1 MRKFSISLLLI
12 FIALPC
18 WSLTAKQYYQN
29 ASEEKDTKKKIELY
43 TKAINAYPNYISAY
57 HKRGDVYKEQGKIKK
72 ALADYSKVIQL
83 SPKDPFK
90 YYARGL
96 AYMDAGDFVSAKND
110 FTSAIKLKNNYDGF
124 YYNRAICLIEL
135 GQMKAALSDLKKI
148 KDKKLKSKAR
158 FLEGRANYKLYN
170 YDVAED
176 IFNELAA
183 QNPEDEDI
191 TLYLA
196 RIYTNRDMY
205 DEAIS
210 LLSQVINKNP
220 SNETALMLRAAALK
234 EISLFEQAIEDYTAL
249 IALNP
254 QAIYYNR
261 RGLIY
266 EELENWQAAKKDY
279 TLSLEKNP
287 TWAVSYN
294 NRGYVNMKM
303 GKYDEAKKDFELALK
318 YSPVLAHAAINY
330 AGYFWT
336 VKRDKKNMYK
346 YLDKAL
352 KANFRDTA
360 SLYDENK
367 KGWLFKKI
375 NNTLDFRTFIENR

>member
-1 MRKFSISLLLI
+1 MRYFILSFFITVLIS
-12 FIALPC
+12 PC
-18 WSLTAKQYYQN
+18 WGLTAKQYYQ
-29 ASEEKDTKKKIELY
+29 AALKEKDPNKQIDLY
-43 TKAINAYPNYISAY
+43 TKAINQAPQYIAAL
-57 HKRGDVYKEQGKIKK
+57 HRRGDAYREQGKIKK
-72 ALADYSKVIQL
+72 AVADYSKIIEL

-90 YYARGL
+90 YYALGL
-96 AYMDAGDFVSAKND
+96 TYLDIKDYIPAKKNFD
-110 FTSAIKLKNNYDGF
+110 IAIKLKTDYSGF

-135 GQMKAALSDLKKI
+135 GQMRSALSDLEKV
-148 KDKKLKSKAR
+148 KDKALKNKVL
-158 FLEGRANYKLYN
+158 FLQGRANYKLYN
-170 YDVAED
+170 YDIAGD
-176 IFNELAA
+176 IFNELLQKDPA
-183 QNPEDEDI
+183 NDEVI
-191 TLYLA
+191 LYLA
-196 RIYTNRDMY
+196 RIQINKEMY

-220 SNETALMLRAAALK
+220 KNETALMLRAAALK

-261 RGLIY
+261 RGLIF
-266 EELENWQAAKKDY
+266 EEFEDWQSAQKDY
-279 TLSLEKNP
+279 TSSLELNP
-287 TWAVSYN
+287 SWAISYN

-303 GKYDEAKKDFELALK
+303 GHYDEAKLDFELALK
-318 YSPVLAHAAINY
+318 YAPGLAPAAINY

-352 KANFRDTA
+352 KANFKDTA
-360 SLYDENK
+360 SLYDNSK

-375 NNTLDFRTFIENR
+375 NNTLDFRTFIESH

>member
-1 MRKFSISLLLI
+1 MKIFIFLCLSI

-29 ASEEKDTKKKIELY
+29 ALEEKDLKKKIELY
-43 TKAINAYPNYISAY
+43 TKAINTFPNYISAY
-57 HKRGDVYKEQGKIKK
+57 HRRGDAYKEQGKIKK
-72 ALADYSKVIQL
+72 ALADYTKIIEL

-96 AYMDAGDFVSAKND
+96 TYMDAGDFVSAKND
-110 FTSAIKLKNNYDGF
+110 FTSAINLKKNYDGF
-124 YYNRAICLIEL
+124 YYNRAICFIEL
-135 GQMKAALSDLKKI
+135 GQMKSALADLKKI
-148 KDKKLKSKAR
+148 KDKEYKNKAR

-170 YDVAED
+170 YDAAED
-176 IFNELAA
+176 IFNELAK

-210 LLSQVINKNP
+210 LLSKIINKNP
-220 SNETALMLRAAALK
+220 NNETALMLRAAALK

-249 IALNP
+249 ISLNP

-261 RGLIY
+261 RGLIH
-266 EELENWQAAKKDY
+266 EEIENWQSAKEDY
-279 TLSLEKNP
+279 TSALEKTSN
-287 TWAVSYN
+287 WAVLYN

-303 GKYDEAKKDFELALK
+303 GNYDEAKNDFEMALK
-318 YSPVLAHAAINY
+318 YSPAMAPAAINY

-352 KANFRDTA
+352 KANFKDTA
-360 SLYDENK
+360 SLYDDNK

-375 NNTLDFRTFIENR
+375 NNTLDFRTFIESH